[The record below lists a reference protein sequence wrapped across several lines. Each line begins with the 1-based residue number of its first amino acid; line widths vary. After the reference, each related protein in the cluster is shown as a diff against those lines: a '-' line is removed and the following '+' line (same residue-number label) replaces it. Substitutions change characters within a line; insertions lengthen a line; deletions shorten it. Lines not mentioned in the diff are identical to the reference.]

1 MDLQQGFWGAY
12 VTDSDIVMTGYIERL
27 ARDGSLKPEG
37 RMALQLSAGPGL
49 AGVVL
54 SEMGGRVTITNET
67 ESKMK
72 ALIRNAARVEAVEG
86 VEPPSTTV
94 LPMEAVVADTD
105 SKASLPWSLI
115 VCSDEYLVFD
125 DDAAA
130 RLVATLSRLSDFET
144 EILLA
149 YGRNRGGE
157 EELERL
163 CGGLFSVEPVGFEAL
178 HPVYRTVSDD
188 VKVVRL
194 RRLGE
199 PVAVGPQA
207 WHSPKSASLVPASPH
222 LQGKQEPKSPRV
234 VGVMTKRNSG
244 ICKQQQRKA
253 FAKMP
258 RRCRYLWWVVYRRM
272 LRDKQDKLALNSM
285 KADSSF
291 TPF

>member
-1 MDLQQGFWGAY
+1 MC
-12 VTDSDIVMTGYIERL
+12 
-27 ARDGSLKPEG
+27 
-37 RMALQLSAGPGL
+37 
-49 AGVVL
+49 
-54 SEMGGRVTITNET
+54 
-67 ESKMK
+67 SKC
-72 ALIRNAARVEAVEG
+72 
-86 VEPPSTTV
+86 TV
-94 LPMEAVVADTD
+94 LPCR
-105 SKASLPWSLI
+105 ASASQ
-115 VCSDEYLVFD
+115 DH
-125 DDAAA
+125 A
-130 RLVATLSRLSDFET
+130 RLTPLEVCD
-144 EILLA
+144 LL
-149 YGRNRGGE
+149 RRWLRGHKAPDRSAGGSVC
-157 EELERL
+157 RL
-163 CGGLFSVEPVGFEAL
+163 CQVLRHAFP
-178 HPVYRTVSDD
+178 HYI
-188 VKVVRL
+188 KVVRL